1 MKTSLLKKI
10 VVLGTALLLMGNTP
24 MVAQAAGTATAK
36 IEVEKQITGDTP
48 DEKEPFTFKLEAVDK
63 DAPMPQSQQITINGE
78 GKSSFG
84 EITLTSP
91 CQYHYLVSEVEG
103 TNTHYKYDSSVYE
116 VSVTAVYDDD
126 GALAAIVKA
135 NKKGT
140 EEKSEIIFSN
150 QYTAPKTYKLPRTGG
165 AGTAGYLMMGLFL
178 MMISAGG
185 YLVSRLMSSRNCQC
199 DPVMAGSA
207 GTCETGRKQFLS
219 AKWFCLLLLMLGL
232 MLVGGRQVY
241 AADGGITIQLKDLGT
256 PMKNVGFEIYNVGTR
271 NEHGQWVL
279 NENLDVLGTDL
290 NDLTYATQW
299 DAAASQLAYL
309 VKGRS
314 LDVIHA
320 ITDESGKAQVSDLE
334 DGMYLV
340 VQQNGETYGDISP
353 FLVSVPY
360 KENGEW
366 ISTVTAYPKASYIP
380 KEEKT
385 GKITVTKRAEFYDMD
400 LLELVDLLPK
410 RGQEATYYVGIFQ
423 DAEGTVPYGADYIRK
438 ITLHEA
444 SVGTAVFENLPKGTY
459 YIFETDEYGNAIPVG
474 ERQLLSGSSLGENWE
489 CQMDEGQSQEV
500 ELTTEEGRTG
510 FVNIYYEELPE
521 NFAIRADLQIT
532 KEVRQNGEAVYVDD
546 TFYAGIFTDEAGE
559 DLYSVFEL
567 DQNGTVVEEVP
578 LGGETGTEPVTYYV
592 YETDENGAR
601 IEESDFAYTI
611 TFDAPSVEVRIGSL
625 EGAVTITN
633 TVKEESLP
641 EITATPQAAEPTT
654 YYSSPEETVTAKP
667 TATPAETSGNSS
679 TSSSVRTGDD
689 TPIALYLCMAAVAAL
704 SGVGAMYM
712 RKRRRR

>member
-1 MKTSLLKKI
+1 MARSD
-10 VVLGTALLLMGNTP
+10 GT
-24 MVAQAAGTATAK
+24 
-36 IEVEKQITGDTP
+36 
-48 DEKEPFTFKLEAVDK
+48 
-63 DAPMPQSQQITINGE
+63 
-78 GKSSFG
+78 
-84 EITLTSP
+84 
-91 CQYHYLVSEVEG
+91 
-103 TNTHYKYDSSVYE
+103 YE
-116 VSVTAVYDDD
+116 
-126 GALAAIVKA
+126 
-135 NKKGT
+135 
-140 EEKSEIIFSN
+140 
-150 QYTAPKTYKLPRTGG
+150 
-165 AGTAGYLMMGLFL
+165 M
-178 MMISAGG
+178 
-185 YLVSRLMSSRNCQC
+185 
-199 DPVMAGSA
+199 
-207 GTCETGRKQFLS
+207 GRKQFLS
-219 AKWFCLLLLMLGL
+219 AKWFYLLLLMLGL
-232 MLVGGRQVY
+232 MLVGGRQVW

-256 PMKNVGFEIYNVGTR
+256 PRENVGFEIYNVGTR

-314 LDVIHA
+314 LDVTHA
-320 ITDESGKAQVSDLE
+320 ITDESGKAEVSDLA

-360 KENGEW
+360 KENDEW
-366 ISTVTAYPKASYIP
+366 ISTVTAYPKASYTP

-385 GKITVTKRAEFYDMD
+385 GKITVTKRAKFYDMD

-410 RGQEATYYVGIFQ
+410 RGNEATYYVGIFQ
-423 DAEGTVPYGADYIRK
+423 DAEGTVPYGADYIRE

-474 ERQLLSGSSLGENWE
+474 ERQLISGSSLGGSWE

-500 ELTTEEGRTG
+500 NLTAEEGSTG
-510 FVNIYYEELPE
+510 FVNVYYEELPE
-521 NFAIRADLQIT
+521 NFAIRADLKIT
-532 KEVRQNGEAVYVDD
+532 KEVRQDGEAVYVDD

-578 LGGETGTEPVTYYV
+578 LGGETGTDPVTYYV
-592 YETDENGAR
+592 YETDENGVR
-601 IEESDFAYTI
+601 IDESDFAYTI

-654 YYSSPEETVTAKP
+654 YYSSPEETVTATP
-667 TATPAETSGNSS
+667 TATPAPAGTSGNSS

-704 SGVGAMYM
+704 AGVGAMYM